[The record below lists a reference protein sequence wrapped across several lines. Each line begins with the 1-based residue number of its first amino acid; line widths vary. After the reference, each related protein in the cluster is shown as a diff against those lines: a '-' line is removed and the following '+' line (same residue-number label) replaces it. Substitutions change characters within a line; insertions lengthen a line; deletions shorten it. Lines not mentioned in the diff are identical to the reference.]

1 MKISQVAAQLYTV
14 RDHCKTAVDFAN
26 TMRRLRGI
34 GYTAVQVSGIGP
46 IPEEE
51 VVRILDGEG
60 LTCCA
65 THEPSAVVRWEPEKV
80 VERLQ
85 KLGCKYTAY
94 PSPHGVD
101 FTKEEDVITLAKDL
115 DNAGA
120 VLREAGL
127 VLAYHNHGFEFVP
140 FRGRPAL
147 EYIYDSTDPLNL
159 VSEIDT
165 YWIHYGG
172 GDSVAWCRRMA
183 GRMPLLHLKDYIFTP
198 DNAPTFAEIG
208 RGTLPFGDIIE
219 EAENGGCEWFIVEQD
234 TCDGD
239 PVDSL
244 RMSFNHIRDNLCEA

>member
-14 RDHCKTAVDFAN
+14 RDYCKNTSDFAN
-26 TMRRLRGI
+26 TMRRLRQI
-34 GYTAVQVSGIGP
+34 GYSAVQISGIGP

-60 LTCCA
+60 IICCA

-85 KLGCKYTAY
+85 KLGCKFTAY

-101 FTKEEDVITLAKDL
+101 FTKEEDVVNLANDL
-115 DNAGA
+115 DRSGA

-147 EYIYDSTDPLNL
+147 EYIFETTAPRNL
-159 VSEIDT
+159 VGEIDT
-165 YWIHYGG
+165 YWIQYGG
-172 GDSVAWCRRMA
+172 GDPVAWCRRLA
-183 GRMPLLHLKDYIFTP
+183 GRAPLIHLKDYIFTP
-198 DNAPTFAEIG
+198 ENTPTFAEIG
-208 RGTLPFGDIIE
+208 RGTLPFKEIVA
-219 EAENGGCEWFIVEQD
+219 EAENGGCEWFIIEQD
-234 TCDGD
+234 TCQGD
-239 PVDSL
+239 PIESL
-244 RMSFNHIRDNLCEA
+244 RMSFDYVRDNLC